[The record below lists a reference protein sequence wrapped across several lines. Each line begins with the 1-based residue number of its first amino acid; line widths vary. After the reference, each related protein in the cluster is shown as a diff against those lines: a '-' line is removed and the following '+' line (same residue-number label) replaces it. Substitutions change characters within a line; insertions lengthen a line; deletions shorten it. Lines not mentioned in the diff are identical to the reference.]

1 MSKIPRKFIPANMN
15 GSKQEL
21 SEISVDGIR
30 LINYIIEKRTC
41 KLLVHV
47 LAKIYQKKT
56 TYQVFGKENNFNQN
70 IRLKLACKPVRV
82 LRLAMHTRLIFL

>member
-1 MSKIPRKFIPANMN
+1 MYLLKF
-15 GSKQEL
+15 
-21 SEISVDGIR
+21 
-30 LINYIIEKRTC
+30 T
-41 KLLVHV
+41 
-47 LAKIYQKKT
+47 KKKKK

>member
-1 MSKIPRKFIPANMN
+1 MFFLQNTFQKMSKIPRKFIPANMN

-47 LAKIYQKKT
+47 LAKIYQKKN
-56 TYQVFGKENNFNQN
+56 VSGVWK
-70 IRLKLACKPVRV
+70 RK
-82 LRLAMHTRLIFL
+82 

>member
-30 LINYIIEKRTC
+30 LINYIVEKRTC

-47 LAKIYQKKT
+47 LAKIYQKKK

>member
-1 MSKIPRKFIPANMN
+1 MYLLKF
-15 GSKQEL
+15 
-21 SEISVDGIR
+21 
-30 LINYIIEKRTC
+30 T
-41 KLLVHV
+41 
-47 LAKIYQKKT
+47 KKKPK

>member
-1 MSKIPRKFIPANMN
+1 MFFLQNTFQKMSKIPRKFIPANMN

-47 LAKIYQKKT
+47 LAKIYQKKK
-56 TYQVFGKENNFNQN
+56 QKR
-70 IRLKLACKPVRV
+70 IRCLEKKIILTKISV
-82 LRLAMHTRLIFL
+82 